1 MRFMMFMYPEIEE
14 SDWTPTTEAIAEMS
28 RYNMELRNA
37 GMLLALDG
45 LRPPSDGASVVF
57 EGRQARVVDGPFTE
71 AKEVVGGYW
80 LIQARSKE
88 EALEWAKRCPGENC
102 RVELRQIYELE
113 DFPDDLPYDPDL
125 HPGVS
130 AEADQEATAG

>member
-14 SDWTPTTEAIAEMS
+14 SDWTPTADDIAEMS
-28 RYNMELRNA
+28 RYNMELRKA
-37 GMLLALDG
+37 GLLLALDG

-57 EGRQARVVDGPFTE
+57 EGREARVVDGPFTE

-102 RVELRQIYELE
+102 RVELRQIFEVE

-130 AEADQEATAG
+130 ADQGSTAG